1 MSNEIDEGHI
11 KEAVIDKVQ
20 EMFELAKKELQKV
33 ECPEHGKALNSLE
46 FDRANGRFKIDT
58 CCPVGENLVNEAI
71 IKL

>member
-33 ECPEHGKALNSLE
+33 SCPEHGKALKSLE
-46 FDRANGRFKIDT
+46 FDRTNGRFKIDT
-58 CCPVGENLVNEAI
+58 CCSVGENLVNEAI